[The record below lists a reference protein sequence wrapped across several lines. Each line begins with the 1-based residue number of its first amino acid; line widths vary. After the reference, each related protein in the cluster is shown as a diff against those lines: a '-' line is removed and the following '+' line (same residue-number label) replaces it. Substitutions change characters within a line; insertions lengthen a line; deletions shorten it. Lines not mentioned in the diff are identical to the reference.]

1 MTEGTYAIPTTNF
14 LHKPSQKDGA
24 HTGGVARSK
33 ALCWAGQKKKEG
45 YLFWVEAQ
53 SEGFRSS

>member
-1 MTEGTYAIPTTNF
+1 MTEGTYAIITANF

-33 ALCWAGQKKKEG
+33 ELCWTGQKKEG

-53 SEGFRSS
+53 SEGFRRS